1 MILSSLR
8 NKSKVPL
15 HLYIVSVDKLFT
27 KELGKH
33 QSLALFDIVREV
45 SSGEELIS
53 ELAHN
58 PIPKSASAIA
68 VVDFSLNDRDHPHS
82 ANGLEVLAQLQEH
95 YREMELILLLKP
107 ADKSMKN
114 TAHKMNVEHVLYKND
129 NFFVR
134 FDILLKGMVN
144 KLYLQRSER
153 GLRLLLLIFGITAF
167 VSLGLILIISL
178 TEG

>member
-1 MILSSLR
+1 MMRQSLF
-8 NKSKVPL
+8 NKSKVQL

-27 KELGKH
+27 KELGRH
-33 QSLALFDIVREV
+33 QSLSVFDIVRETN
-45 SSGEELIS
+45 SGEELIS

-82 ANGLEVLAQLQEH
+82 ANGLEVVAQLQEH
-95 YREMELILLLKP
+95 YREIEIILLLKP

-114 TAHKMNVEHVLYKND
+114 TAHKMGVENVLFKND

-134 FDILLKGMVN
+134 FEILLKGMVN

-153 GLRLLLLIFGITAF
+153 GLRLLFLIFGITA
-167 VSLGLILIISL
+167 VISLGLILIISL